1 MKVYFIHPSLTIATN
16 EQAENFYVICSKE
29 MEEHIEVVHVKS
41 TTVMLSIDIVDEDI
55 IVFFNRNDQNY
66 NLHFTAFLTC
76 AIENKAQ
83 FFPIAISKYHR
94 EPPILLSKS
103 QSFDVV
109 EALRQRRLTDGN
121 ITTVAY
127 ALARIIICR
136 IQPTLSKEDMQ
147 IFISHRR
154 MDGEDLAAQFYG
166 EFRVR
171 AESAFRDLIDIKVGE
186 DAQEIIEDNLK
197 KSDVVVFI
205 DTPKSG
211 ESYWIKRELSIALAL
226 NIPIVWVKVGD
237 SENRTRLDVKPAD
250 THHFYYEDST
260 LSNISSDSSLIDNI
274 IHKAFR
280 ISRESA
286 KHVFDRIH
294 LLKNIAKNNGMTLKK
309 LDSKH
314 MIYRIEIPR
323 KSFKYYQ
330 KPIMQIVQCY
340 GRRPKDAERSN
351 IIPILE
357 GLGYITHNEYGPYYD
372 TTILLSPI
380 MEEEVDYSVNFL
392 TESFDSYLYYLEEYL
407 NPIKHRNS
415 NGKGIII
422 SGAFPDCQPDYQQY
436 LTDAVY
442 SLTKSIFQSKGKVI
456 FGAHPTFQHLIFDM
470 GKMYRPDDYKDATRL
485 YVSKFFAT
493 EAVIEEMNKKA
504 TVKATDIVENG
515 RNESLTLMRK
525 EMISDENAIALV
537 CLGGKTKLGGH
548 QPGVDE
554 EIAIARSKGL
564 PVFIIGS
571 VGGRSAEI
579 AQYYNEIGWT
589 EKINSLSVE
598 DNMELMTS
606 VDYMSLSNKILNSLN
621 F

>member
-1 MKVYFIHPSLTIATN
+1 MKAYFIHPSLTLGN
-16 EQAENFYVICSKE
+16 HEQAENFYDICYKE
-29 MEEHIEVVHVKS
+29 MEDYIEVISVKS
-41 TTVMLSIDIVDEDI
+41 ETVILSIDIVFEDI
-55 IVFFNRNDQNY
+55 IIFFNRDDQNY
-66 NLHFTAFLTC
+66 NSIFTTFLTD
-76 AIENKAQ
+76 AFANKDQ
-83 FFPIAISKYHR
+83 FFPIAISKDHR
-94 EPPILLSKS
+94 LPPTPLSM
-103 QSFDVV
+103 QSFDVID
-109 EALRQRRLTDGN
+109 ALRQRRLTDGN

-154 MDGEDLAAQFYG
+154 IDGEELAALFYS
-166 EFRVR
+166 EFRIR
-171 AESAFRDLIDIKVGE
+171 AESAFRDLIDIRVGE
-186 DAQEIIEDNLK
+186 DAQEIIEENLK
-197 KSDVVVFI
+197 KSDVVIFI

-211 ESYWIKRELSIALAL
+211 ESYWIKRELSIALSL

-237 SENRTRLDVKPAD
+237 LEHRTPLDVKPAD
-250 THHFYYEDST
+250 THHFYYDNST
-260 LSNISSDSSLIDNI
+260 LSNISTDSSLIDNI

-294 LLKNIAKNNGMTLKK
+294 LLKNIAKNNGITLKK
-309 LDSKH
+309 LDSKN

-323 KSFKYYQ
+323 KSFRYYQ

-340 GRRPKDAERSN
+340 GRRPKEDECSS

-357 GLGYITHNEYGPYYD
+357 GLGYIAHSEYGPYFD
-372 TTILLSPI
+372 TTIFLSPLK
-380 MEEEVDYSVNFL
+380 ENEVDNSANFV

-407 NPIKHRNS
+407 NPEKHRDS
-415 NGKGIII
+415 NEKGIII
-422 SGAFPDCQPDYQQY
+422 SGAFPDCESDYQQY

-470 GKMYRPDDYKDATRL
+470 GKMYRPADYKDATRL
-485 YVSKFFAT
+485 YVSKYFVT
-493 EAVIEEMNKKA
+493 DAVIEELHKNA
-504 TVKATDIVENG
+504 TVIATDIVANS

-525 EMISDENAIALV
+525 QMISDDKAIALV
-537 CLGGKTKLGGH
+537 CLGGKTKSGGH

-554 EIAIARSKGL
+554 EIALAKSKGL

-589 EKINSLSVE
+589 EEINSLSVE
-598 DNMELMTS
+598 DNIELMTS
-606 VDYMSLSNKILNSLN
+606 VDYKSLSNKILNSLRL
-621 F
+621 